1 MLPQKIPLKAAA
13 TSEELLQGAERRGAI
28 ELRLE
33 WYAKVPMVGPGV
45 PESGPLV
52 WRRLPKTRATMIVR
66 GVDAA
71 YAVMRGVDQK
81 LAELMGVRLETSEG
95 ETDG

>member
-13 TSEELLQGAERRGAI
+13 TAEELLQGAERRGAI

-33 WYAKVPMVGPGV
+33 WSAKVPPVGPDA
-45 PESGPLV
+45 PEDGPLF
-52 WRRLPKTRATMIVR
+52 WRRLPKTRATMLVR

-71 YAVMRGVDQK
+71 YEVMRGVDQK
-81 LAELMGVRLETSEG
+81 LAELMGVTAETSEG
-95 ETDG
+95 ETNS